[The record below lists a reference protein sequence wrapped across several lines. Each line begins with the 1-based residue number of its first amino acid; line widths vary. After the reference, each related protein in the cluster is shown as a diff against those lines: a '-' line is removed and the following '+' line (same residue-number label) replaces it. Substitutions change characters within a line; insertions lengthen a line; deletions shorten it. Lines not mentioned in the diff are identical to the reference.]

1 MRRFLVAL
9 SLVVLLPLIT
19 QAYTLVLKDGRRVE
33 VREKYRIVNEIG
45 VFTLPEGNRFSVS
58 LDKINVSAT
67 ELANGESEG
76 AFVKNAVEPAK
87 IGDNTSN
94 SDKPVVDEDPIAS
107 SRPMARKITNSDFE
121 RYKVRREEMMK
132 ESANKANA
140 KNQANGP
147 TNGSANNSPN
157 TPPSAPTL
165 TQADKDAAFLADYR
179 QKEKNKEEYW
189 HTRAKT
195 LLTEMRVQEEQIN
208 SLQAQIEDS
217 RRFQPPA
224 SSVSVYNAPAPYVYP
239 YPGVRIGG
247 VPIGVGGYPSS
258 GGSVVVINQDQ
269 GGRGRTLQER
279 LVDLK
284 LRYQETIVRYQE
296 MCEEARR
303 DGALPG
309 WLR

>member
-1 MRRFLVAL
+1 MRRFFVAL
-9 SLVVLLPLIT
+9 SLVILLPLIT
-19 QAYTLVLKDGRRVE
+19 EAYTLVLKDGRRVE
-33 VREKYRIVNEIG
+33 VREKYRIVSDIG
-45 VFTLPEGNRFSVS
+45 VFTLPEGNRFSIS

-67 ELANGESEG
+67 ELANGENEG
-76 AFVKNAVEPAK
+76 TFIKNASEPTK
-87 IGDNTSN
+87 ISDSTNSN
-94 SDKPVVDEDPIAS
+94 DKQVVDEDPIAA

-121 RYKVRREEMMK
+121 RYKVRREEMLK
-132 ESANKANA
+132 ESANKAA
-140 KNQANGP
+140 KNQVNNPASNP
-147 TNGSANNSPN
+147 ANNPTS
-157 TPPSAPTL
+157 TASSPTL
-165 TQADKDAAFLADYR
+165 TQAEKDAAFLADYR

-189 HTRAKT
+189 RTRAKT

-224 SSVSVYNAPAPYVYP
+224 STVSVYNAPTPYVYP

-269 GGRGRTLQER
+269 GSRGRTLQER